1 METNLCA
8 KISGLLAMIKDR
20 QPLVHHIT
28 NYVSA
33 NDCANTMLAIG
44 ASPIMADDEDEVA
57 DIVSI
62 ASALVLNIGT
72 LNRRTIASMRRAG
85 KKANAIGIPVVL
97 DPVGAGATTLRSGT
111 AGMILKEIQPAVIR
125 GNMSEIKAISGLGA
139 ATKGVDA
146 SARDIQAAQD
156 PDYGR
161 RIAGELAA
169 RLNCTVAITG
179 AVDIIAGGGKT
190 YLIANGHSMLS
201 RVTGTGCMCTSLIG
215 AYCAVTKDFMSAAA
229 AGILTMGL
237 AGEMACEKLPAAD
250 RGAGTFRVKLLDAL
264 FQLTAEDILKRGNVR
279 EG

>member
-1 METNLCA
+1 MGKNPCA
-8 KISGLLAMIKDR
+8 KFSGLLDMIRAK

-57 DIVSI
+57 DIVSL

-72 LNRRTIASMRRAG
+72 LNARTIASMRRAG
-85 KKANAIGIPVVL
+85 EKAHALGIPVVL
-97 DPVGAGATTLRSGT
+97 DPVGAGATALRSRT
-111 AGMILKEIQPAVIR
+111 AEMILREIQPAVIR
-125 GNMSEIKAISGLGA
+125 GNMSEIKAVSGLGA

-146 SARDIQAAQD
+146 SISDIQAAQD

-161 RIAGELAA
+161 GIAGELAA

-179 AVDIIAGGGKT
+179 EVDIIAGNGKT
-190 YLIANGHSMLS
+190 YFIANGHAMLS
-201 RVTGTGCMCTSLIG
+201 RVTGTGCMCTSLIA
-215 AYCAVTKDFMSAAA
+215 AYCGVTGDFTAAAA

-237 AGEMACEKLPAAD
+237 AGEMAYEKLPAED

-264 FQLTAEDILKRGNVR
+264 SRLTAEDILKRGKVR

>member
-72 LNRRTIASMRRAG
+72 LNSRTIASMRRAG

-237 AGEMACEKLPAAD
+237 AGEMAYEKLPAAD